1 MASSNL
7 TKHGDEIIKRVK
19 APLGGEKLVASFQFQ
34 RFLDELGEIV
44 LLSDDDNSQGVASLL
59 TVVSKNRSLISGL
72 SRELKVFLQ
81 ELQDSSQ
88 EVQSLR
94 AENSKLSALIQEQ
107 SEDFKNLEQLAV
119 L

>member
-7 TKHGDEIIKRVK
+7 TKHGDDIIKRVP

-44 LLSDDDNSQGVASLL
+44 LLSDDDSAQSIGGLL
-59 TVVSKNRSLISGL
+59 SSVSKNRAAVSGL
-72 SRELKVFLQ
+72 GRELQEFLLEFQDSLQ
-81 ELQDSSQ
+81 EVAALK
-88 EVQSLR
+88 
-94 AENSKLSALIQEQ
+94 AENSKLSALIQQQ